1 MKKSGPEGPQSSKV
15 DSHTHSKGER
25 SLVNFNSTIAES
37 TAGLY

>member
-1 MKKSGPEGPQSSKV
+1 V

-25 SLVNFNSTIAES
+25 SLINFNSTIAGS